1 MQNAVRRLTV
11 AAGLVVGIS
20 AGSAHAATVSGSFTD
35 LQGHFVSWSATVDP
49 GVTLSQQICCTL
61 PTNQGDGTITNLVNT
76 AFGTSFTQ
84 NVGKQDPLSG
94 FSVNWTGPSADIFA
108 LHFGGQGGG
117 NEILLALSGDTSVF
131 NFSMTGAQNGLSS
144 IQGFGAGGV
153 SQAPLPAALPLF
165 ATGLAGMGLFAWA
178 RRKWRAAWRSDLD
191 WANTVPSL

>member
-61 PTNQGDGTITNLVNT
+61 PANQGDGTITNLVNT

-108 LHFGGQGGG
+108 LHFGGHGGG
-117 NEILLALSGDTSVF
+117 NEILLALSGDTSAF

-165 ATGLAGMGLFAWA
+165 ATGLGAMGLFAWA
-178 RRKWRAAWRSDLD
+178 RRKWKKTAATAAS
-191 WANTVPSL
+191 